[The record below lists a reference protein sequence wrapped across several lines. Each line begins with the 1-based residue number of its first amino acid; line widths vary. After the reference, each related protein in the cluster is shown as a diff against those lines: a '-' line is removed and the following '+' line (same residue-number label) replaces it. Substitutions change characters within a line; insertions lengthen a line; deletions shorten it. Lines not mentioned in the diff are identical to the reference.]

1 MVISIGDNDKVNKA
15 LMVRLIDELI
25 GGLIEEIMVRL
36 KGG

>member
-1 MVISIGDNDKVNKA
+1 MVIPIGDNDKVNKA
-15 LMVRLIDELI
+15 LMVRLTDELI